1 MTRMSRW
8 QFLAEPLEGRTS
20 IGKVVWVYGVL
31 GSLAYG
37 ALGLVFDAGDERAMH
52 LYTIGGLALSVYVT
66 VATYQ
71 CARNCK
77 TAFGRR
83 LVRVCA
89 VLTLL
94 LLPLATYLEW
104 NGALDLTS
112 LRGVE

>member
-1 MTRMSRW
+1 
-8 QFLAEPLEGRTS
+8 
-20 IGKVVWVYGVL
+20 
-31 GSLAYG
+31 
-37 ALGLVFDAGDERAMH
+37 MH

-77 TAFGRR
+77 TTFGRR

-94 LLPLATYLEW
+94 LLPVATYLEW
-104 NGALDLTS
+104 NGALDLDQPACAAWNDS
-112 LRGVE
+112 APALSH

>member
-1 MTRMSRW
+1 MSRW

-37 ALGLVFDAGDERAMH
+37 ALGLVFDAADERAMH

-71 CARNCK
+71 CARNRK
-77 TAFGRR
+77 TTFGRR
-83 LVRVCA
+83 VMRVCA

-94 LLPLATYLEW
+94 LLPVATYLEW

>member
-1 MTRMSRW
+1 MNRW
-8 QFLAEPLEGRTS
+8 RFLVDPLKGHTS

-31 GSLAYG
+31 GSVAYG
-37 ALGLVFDAGDERAMH
+37 LLGLLFDAADEGAM
-52 LYTIGGLALSVYVT
+52 LIYTVGGLLFSLYVT

-77 TAFGRR
+77 TAVGRG

-94 LLPLATYLEW
+94 LLPLLAYLEL
-104 NGALDLTS
+104 NGALGPTS
-112 LRGVE
+112 LRGLE

>member
-37 ALGLVFDAGDERAMH
+37 ALGLVFDAADERAMH
-52 LYTIGGLALSVYVT
+52 LYTIGGLAFSLYVT

-71 CARNCK
+71 CARISI
-77 TAFGRR
+77 RR
-83 LVRVCA
+83 
-89 VLTLL
+89 
-94 LLPLATYLEW
+94 
-104 NGALDLTS
+104 N
-112 LRGVE
+112 

>member
-1 MTRMSRW
+1 MSRW

-37 ALGLVFDAGDERAMH
+37 ALGLLFDAADERAMH

-77 TAFGRR
+77 TTFGCR
-83 LVRVCA
+83 VMRVCA

-94 LLPLATYLEW
+94 LLPVATYLEW